1 MPKVGLAQCACAE
14 GEEPLRKVESYTRRA
29 RSEGVELI
37 VFPEALMRPIA
48 GGRTPRELAEPLD
61 GPLVSGVRRVAQ
73 SSGVW
78 IIVDVYESRPDSDAL
93 PYNTAVV
100 VDDCGEIQDV
110 YRKCHLY
117 DAHGERESDQT
128 SAGDALGKPIH
139 TPFCTLGVGICYD
152 LRFPEMTRDLALA
165 GCDLIVFPAAW
176 HAGPCKE
183 EHWETLLRARAI
195 ENECFVVGTC
205 LAGSRYVGRSMVCD
219 PLGRVLSKGPA
230 GADGE
235 ALVTCDLDFGVLRS
249 VRDAMPVFA
258 HRRPDVY

>member
-139 TPFCTLGVGICYD
+139 TPFSFFLRHGMRVHAKRSIGRRCCVLGPSRTSASWSVPALLGVA
-152 LRFPEMTRDLALA
+152 M
-165 GCDLIVFPAAW
+165 W
-176 HAGPCKE
+176 
-183 EHWETLLRARAI
+183 
-195 ENECFVVGTC
+195 
-205 LAGSRYVGRSMVCD
+205 
-219 PLGRVLSKGPA
+219 A
-230 GADGE
+230 GAWYAIRLVACCRR
-235 ALVTCDLDFGVLRS
+235 ALRELMARHL
-249 VRDAMPVFA
+249 
-258 HRRPDVY
+258 